1 MTSQDSPRPTHAPA
15 RRVRIAAIAVR
26 VVLYLVAAWGV
37 IALLA
42 ASAFGGGAIAAL
54 ALAAYTTIP
63 LLIIIRYRG
72 WPFYP
77 NAIFRLL
84 VVRPFW
90 YTHLMLP
97 LVSSAGV
104 IGLLAGLPFGQ
115 SLLAGQVAAAAV
127 LVTGVLGLAL
137 GYVGSRQLVV
147 RRVDAAVTG
156 LPPEFEGLRIAQLSD
171 LHIGPHSNRT
181 FLAHVVRTTRD
192 LAPDLIAVTG
202 DLIDDRAEDVAI
214 YAATLGT
221 LSAPLGV
228 YMIPGNHDVY
238 AGWDAVES
246 ALRAARLGTV
256 LVNESHVVRRGG
268 ASLALVGTGDPA
280 GGKRGTSRA
289 APDIER
295 ALAAVPAGATVV
307 AFAHNPAL
315 WPQLAERGV
324 ALTLSGHT
332 HWGQFA
338 LPRLG
343 WSLASPFLERAMGAH
358 QERDSLLYISPGT
371 GYWGIPFRIGAAPEI
386 TLVTLARAA
395 SAAAAT
401 VHEPESVICA
411 PSAAHFANSASSG
424 TSPKPA
430 TASRRTVTAP

>member
-1 MTSQDSPRPTHAPA
+1 MPSTTESPRPTHVRPGGS
-15 RRVRIAAIAVR
+15 RVAAIAFR
-26 VVLYLVAAWGV
+26 VVFYLVAAWGV
-37 IALLA
+37 LTLLA
-42 ASAFGGGAIAAL
+42 ASAVHGGGYAVL

-77 NAIFRLL
+77 GAAFRLL

-90 YTHLMLP
+90 YTQLLLP

-104 IGLLAGLPFGQ
+104 IGMLVGIPFAH
-115 SLLAGQVAAAAV
+115 SLLFGRIAAAAV
-127 LVTGVLGLAL
+127 LVTGLVGIAL
-137 GYVGSRQLVV
+137 GYFGSRQLVV
-147 RRVDAAVTG
+147 RRVDADVAG
-156 LPPEFEGLRIAQLSD
+156 LPREFEGLRIAQLSD
-171 LHIGPHSNRT
+171 LHIGPHSNRR
-181 FLAHVVRTTRD
+181 FLGHVVRVTGE

-202 DLIDDRAEDVAI
+202 DLIDDRSEDVAI
-214 YAATLGT
+214 YADALGS

-238 AGWDAVES
+238 AGWDAVER
-246 ALRAARLGTV
+246 ALRDADLGTV
-256 LVNESHVVRRGG
+256 LVNESHVVRRGD

-295 ALAAVPAGATVV
+295 ALAAVPDGATVV

-371 GYWGIPFRIGAAPEI
+371 GYWGIPFRLGAAPEV
-386 TLVTLARAA
+386 TLVTLKRAA
-395 SAAAAT
+395 SVSAAT
-401 VHEPESVICA
+401 VHAAESVICA
-411 PSAAHFANSASSG
+411 PRAAHFANS
-424 TSPKPA
+424 
-430 TASRRTVTAP
+430 